1 MASRWAN
8 DEADR
13 AEEQRRK
20 KEKEEKKRL
29 KLQKQQQEAEAAAR
43 VAQEAADSRP
53 AKRRRLSTGDDD
65 EQVPKENERQ
75 EERTLLRFEGGGWTS
90 CRHTS
95 NFETLNHIEEGSY
108 GWVSRARDISSNT
121 VVALKK
127 VKMDYKQDGFPIT
140 ALREISILQRCR
152 HNNIVNL
159 HEIVSGDDG
168 QECVL
173 VMEFVEHDLKT
184 LQEDMSEPFMAS
196 EVKTLLRQL
205 VSGVGYLHENF
216 IMHRDLKTSN
226 ILLNNRGQVK
236 IADFGMARYMAP
248 SNAPLTQLV
257 VTLWYRAPELLLGTR
272 DYGTEV
278 DMWSV
283 GCIFGELL
291 AKEPLL
297 QGKNE
302 VDELSLIFSLCGL
315 PSEKTWPEF
324 YRLPNAKSLK
334 MPRDHRNAPAFNR
347 AKFPFLT
354 ASGVDLLSSLL
365 ALNPECRPTAKEVLA
380 HGYFKEQPKPKPT
393 EMFPTFPS
401 KAGQERRRKKSPN
414 APKRGEAPGMQGTG
428 HLLVAGYPSCRSLGL
443 AEFSMETGCRTSA
456 RWSSVASG
464 FGTVYTIVGVLPILL
479 VRLGRLGRV
488 PTVHDQVTCGAVE
501 SGSVEDHPWAVRDR
515 VRDREGVRERGDSE
529 RRGDGERGE
538 GERLGD
544 GVGDL
549 SRDGV
554 RDGERAGE
562 GEGMVWVLSA
572 AGAAIAKSFNDKS
585 DPKKVISEGI
595 KVNGVKY
602 MTIEASDDALKA
614 KKVPS
619 PPLPPTPMPAS
630 Y

>member
-8 DEADR
+8 DEADK
-13 AEEQRRK
+13 AEELRRK

-43 VAQEAADSRP
+43 VVQEAADSRP

-65 EQVPKENERQ
+65 EQVPKENETQ

-108 GWVSRARDISSNT
+108 GWVSRARDITSNT

-127 VKMDYKQDGFPIT
+127 VKMDYNQDGFPIT

-159 HEIVSGDDG
+159 HEILSGDDP

-173 VMEFVEHDLKT
+173 VMEFLEHDLKT

-226 ILLNNRGQVK
+226 ILLNNRGQLK
-236 IADFGMARYMAP
+236 IADFGMARHVPP

-278 DMWSV
+278 DMWSI

-315 PSEKTWPEF
+315 PSEKTWPQF

-334 MPRDHRNAPAFNR
+334 MPRDHRNVPGFNR

-365 ALNPECRPTAKEVLA
+365 TLNPEYRPTAKEILA
-380 HGYFKEQPKPKPT
+380 HPYFKEQPKPKPT

-414 APKRGEAPGMQGTG
+414 APKRGEAPGMQSSLDFSSIFRAREDEEKG
-428 HLLVAGYPSCRSLGL
+428 AGFQL
-443 AEFSMETGCRTSA
+443 
-456 RWSSVASG
+456 
-464 FGTVYTIVGVLPILL
+464 
-479 VRLGRLGRV
+479 
-488 PTVHDQVTCGAVE
+488 
-501 SGSVEDHPWAVRDR
+501 
-515 VRDREGVRERGDSE
+515 
-529 RRGDGERGE
+529 
-538 GERLGD
+538 
-544 GVGDL
+544 
-549 SRDGV
+549 
-554 RDGERAGE
+554 
-562 GEGMVWVLSA
+562 
-572 AGAAIAKSFNDKS
+572 K
-585 DPKKVISEGI
+585 
-595 KVNGVKY
+595 
-602 MTIEASDDALKA
+602 MT
-614 KKVPS
+614 
-619 PPLPPTPMPAS
+619 
-630 Y
+630 